1 MLGVG
6 SYTLL
11 NDSLLMLRLSV
22 AVTILLRTVVQH
34 TFAFAY
40 PQERKGGVSSL
51 PNYGPAF
58 ANIRCLKWQTINTK
72 HLNRR

>member
-1 MLGVG
+1 M
-6 SYTLL
+6 
-11 NDSLLMLRLSV
+11 
-22 AVTILLRTVVQH
+22 AVTILQRTVVQH

-58 ANIRCLKWQTINTK
+58 ANIRCLLEE
-72 HLNRR
+72 HC